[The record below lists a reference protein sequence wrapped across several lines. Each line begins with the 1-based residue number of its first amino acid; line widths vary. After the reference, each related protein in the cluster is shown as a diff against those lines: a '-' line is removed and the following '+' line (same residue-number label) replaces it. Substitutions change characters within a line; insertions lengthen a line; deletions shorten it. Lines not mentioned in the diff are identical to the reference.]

1 MSNDSQIKAIETAEK
16 AKAPEAAAVKI
27 AETPKP
33 VVADVK
39 VPAQPIAAAP
49 KPVAQ
54 PAPVQAP
61 AAKAPAAPAPA
72 VSAKPAASDK
82 KPAAP
87 AKKAV
92 ARKAAK
98 KPVVAAKPAPAKKAA
113 AKKAA
118 PVRKAKTVKTA
129 ANALTI
135 PQIKEKIMS
144 KATTQK
150 DLSKL
155 LDNAVSTVKTQA
167 KAAYAKGSAV
177 AGEVGE
183 LSKGNIEA
191 VVESGKILA
200 NGVKAISADYVA
212 ETKSAYE
219 TATGDFKKLAAV
231 KSPTELFQLQG
242 ELMRRNFDAA
252 VAFGSKET
260 EKFVKLSNDAFAP
273 ISNRVSLIVDKVS
286 KAV

>member
-39 VPAQPIAAAP
+39 VPAQPVAAA
-49 KPVAQ
+49 KPAAQ
-54 PAPVQAP
+54 PAPV
-61 AAKAPAAPAPA
+61 KAPAAPAAA
-72 VSAKPAASDK
+72 VSA

-92 ARKAAK
+92 GRKAGK
-98 KPVVAAKPAPAKKAA
+98 KPTVAAKPAPAKKAA

-129 ANALTI
+129 VNALTI

-260 EKFVKLSNDAFAP
+260 EKLVKLSNDTFAP

>member
-39 VPAQPIAAAP
+39 IPAQPGAAA
-49 KPVAQ
+49 KPAAQ
-54 PAPVQAP
+54 PAPV
-61 AAKAPAAPAPA
+61 KAPAAPAAA
-72 VSAKPAASDK
+72 VSA

-92 ARKAAK
+92 GRKAGK
-98 KPVVAAKPAPAKKAA
+98 KPAVAAKPAPAKKAA

-129 ANALTI
+129 VNALTI

-200 NGVKAISADYVA
+200 NGVKAISAEA
-212 ETKSAYE
+212 
-219 TATGDFKKLAAV
+219 G
-231 KSPTELFQLQG
+231 
-242 ELMRRNFDAA
+242 
-252 VAFGSKET
+252 
-260 EKFVKLSNDAFAP
+260 
-273 ISNRVSLIVDKVS
+273 
-286 KAV
+286 

>member
-39 VPAQPIAAAP
+39 VPAQPGAAA
-49 KPVAQ
+49 KPAAQ
-54 PAPVQAP
+54 PAPV
-61 AAKAPAAPAPA
+61 KAPAAPAAA
-72 VSAKPAASDK
+72 VSAKPAAPVKKAVGRKAGK
-82 KPAAP
+82 KPA
-87 AKKAV
+87 
-92 ARKAAK
+92 
-98 KPVVAAKPAPAKKAA
+98 VAAKPAPAKKAA

-129 ANALTI
+129 VNALTI

-260 EKFVKLSNDAFAP
+260 EKLVKLSNDTFAP

>member
-39 VPAQPIAAAP
+39 IPAQPVAAA
-49 KPVAQ
+49 KPAAQ
-54 PAPVQAP
+54 PAPV
-61 AAKAPAAPAPA
+61 KAPAAPAAA
-72 VSAKPAASDK
+72 VSA

-92 ARKAAK
+92 GRKAGK
-98 KPVVAAKPAPAKKAA
+98 KPAVAAKPAPAKKAA

-129 ANALTI
+129 VNALTI

-260 EKFVKLSNDAFAP
+260 EKLVKLSNDTFAP

>member
-39 VPAQPIAAAP
+39 VPAQPVAAA
-49 KPVAQ
+49 KPAAQ
-54 PAPVQAP
+54 PAPV
-61 AAKAPAAPAPA
+61 KAPAAPAAA
-72 VSAKPAASDK
+72 VSA

-92 ARKAAK
+92 GRKAGK
-98 KPVVAAKPAPAKKAA
+98 KPAVAAKPAPAKKAA

-129 ANALTI
+129 VNALTI

-155 LDNAVSTVKTQA
+155 LYNAVSTVKTQA

-260 EKFVKLSNDAFAP
+260 EKLVKLSNDTFAP